1 MPLLAIT
8 GATGFVGR
16 AIVHQAR
23 ADGYRVRAIVRNP
36 PTMPLDAELFTG
48 NVLDLKTLTNA
59 FAGADAVIHLVGII
73 RESGDQTFDRI
84 HRQATGNVIAAAQSA
99 GVPRLIHMS
108 ALGVRPN
115 ARSQYHQTKWAAEE
129 AVRQSGL
136 AWTIFRPS
144 LIYGPGNQSISV
156 LEKIV
161 RLAPVIPVLGDGRS
175 KIQPVSVAT
184 VAKCF
189 IAAVNQPSA
198 VEKTYDLCG
207 PVTFTWNELYDKLL
221 AAQNRRKPKFHILS
235 IVVNGSGNVT
245 VSGTLTIGSITVASG
260 LQAVGG
266 NQGTTTTITLP
277 GIVPPGVTYSVTTN
291 NASITSW
298 SELY

>member
-36 PTMPLDAELFTG
+36 PTTPLDAELFTG
-48 NVLDLKTLTNA
+48 NVLDPKTLTNA
-59 FAGADAVIHLVGII
+59 FTGADAVIHLVGII
-73 RESGDQTFDRI
+73 RESGDQTFYRI
-84 HRQATGNVIAAAQSA
+84 HRQATGNVIAAAQAA
-99 GVPRLIHMS
+99 GVQRLIHMS

-115 ARSQYHQTKWAAEE
+115 ARSQYHQTKWATEE
-129 AVRQSGL
+129 AVCQSGL

-161 RLAPVIPVLGDGRS
+161 RLAPVIPILGDGRS

-189 IAAVNQPSA
+189 VAAVNYPGA

-207 PVTFTWNELYDKLL
+207 PVAFTWNELYDKLL
-221 AAQNRRKPKFHILS
+221 AAQNRRKPKIHIPLPVARIIATLAERFLPS
-235 IVVNGSGNVT
+235 PPFTRDQLLMIQEDNTGDSGPATRDFN
-245 VSGTLTIGSITVASG
+245 
-260 LQAVGG
+260 LQNKPFA
-266 NQGTTTTITLP
+266 
-277 GIVPPGVTYSVTTN
+277 
-291 NASITSW
+291 
-298 SELY
+298 